1 MYLILHFQPPPL
13 ILILSQIILEVLFYH
28 TDIIKVGSRNAQNYT
43 KLSSSA
49 ALYNHDGILK
59 LIQILASTLGR
70 LSFRVEI
77 YFKSTDKAKA
87 KNTEHNGPY
96 LSFIVLDESSTDK
109 SEGVVI
115 EVEVKGQYLHAIV

>member
-1 MYLILHFQPPPL
+1 M
-13 ILILSQIILEVLFYH
+13 
-28 TDIIKVGSRNAQNYT
+28 GSRNAQNYT

-49 ALYNHDGILK
+49 VLYNHDGILK

-70 LSFRVEI
+70 LSFVGSRVGI

-96 LSFIVLDESSTDK
+96 LSFIILDESSTDK

-115 EVEVKGQYLHAIV
+115 EAEVKGQYLHAIV